1 MYISSCTGHTQ
12 HTQNQRLRQ
21 KKYTNSAQ
29 TAVPMAFLVDT
40 QELKPGLILFRR
52 GDVKH
57 SNWYCRVRLP
67 KTDRYKTVSLKTA
80 DIDAARERAFDQ
92 DADVRFRIKHEV
104 PIFNRP
110 FSQVAKDFLSLQKER
125 ADAGRIGQK
134 RYENIKSCIEAQLNP
149 YVGTVQINLVGQDRW
164 ERYPL
169 WRQTHGKGRNGRVS
183 DASIRTEM
191 STFRSIMAFA
201 ASKKHITESQIFKD
215 RPVLEKVRREEFTPE
230 EYRKL
235 HTFARGWV
243 KSARKSSLTSW
254 YRTMT
259 YNFLLVMC
267 NTGMR
272 PPEAKNL
279 RWRDVAFRTDPQGRS
294 FVILYVRGKK
304 KFRELVAASNVAEY
318 LERVRAISK
327 ATEPDDFVFSTSQGT
342 QATTLYKGPIGSLL
356 KDSGLLMSSSGSRRS
371 TYCFRHTYAT
381 FRLSEGV
388 DVYFLAKQMGT
399 SVQMIEDHYGH
410 INPVKNAERILQ
422 GLPGWEP
429 IAAAPQVVA
438 EAGRAHA
445 ETAKAQAVKPK
456 GTNGRPYSKSSR
468 DKGK

>member
-1 MYISSCTGHTQ
+1 MT
-12 HTQNQRLRQ
+12 
-21 KKYTNSAQ
+21 
-29 TAVPMAFLVDT
+29 FLIDV
-40 QELKPGLILFRR
+40 QELKPGLIIFRR
-52 GDVKH
+52 ADVKH
-57 SNWYCRVRLP
+57 RNWYCRVKLP
-67 KTDRYKTVSLKTA
+67 KADRYKSVSLKTA
-80 DIDAARERAFDQ
+80 DIDAAKEKAFDQ

-110 FSQVAKDFLSLQKER
+110 FSQIAKDFLDFQKQRFE
-125 ADAGRIGQK
+125 AGQIGQK
-134 RYENIKSCIEAQLNP
+134 RWKNIESSISAQLNP
-149 YVGTVQINLVGQDRW
+149 YVGTTQINLIGPDKW
-164 ERYPL
+164 KSYPI
-169 WRQTHGKGRNGRVS
+169 WRQRTWREERERRIAEWDKAVSEGNTRVTDGRRDPHNLRERVS

-191 STFRSIMAFA
+191 STFRAIMAYA
-201 ASKKHITESQIFKD
+201 ADKKYITEKQVFKD
-215 RPVLEKVRREEFTPE
+215 KVSLNKVSREEFTPD

-235 HTFARGWV
+235 HTFARGWI
-243 KSARKSSLTSW
+243 KSARKSALTTW

-259 YNFLLVMC
+259 YNFLLIMC

-272 PPEAKNL
+272 PPEGKNL

-294 FVILYVRGKK
+294 FVILYVRGKN
-304 KFRELVAASNVAEY
+304 KFRELVAASNVADY

-327 ATEPDDFVFSTSQGT
+327 ATEPDDFVF
-342 QATTLYKGPIGSLL
+342 TTWDGKPASSLYKGPIGSLL
-356 KDSGLLMSSSGSRRS
+356 AESGLLLSSSGSRRS

-429 IAAAPQVVA
+429 MAATPQVVA
-438 EAGRAHA
+438 ETGRIHTG
-445 ETAKAQAVKPK
+445 TAKDQAVKSK
-456 GTNGRPYSKSSR
+456 VTNGRPYSKSSR
-468 DKGK
+468 KRGQ

>member
-1 MYISSCTGHTQ
+1 MG
-12 HTQNQRLRQ
+12 
-21 KKYTNSAQ
+21 
-29 TAVPMAFLVDT
+29 FLTDT
-40 QELKPGLILFRR
+40 QELKPGLIIFRR
-52 GDVKH
+52 ADVKH
-57 SNWYCRVRLP
+57 RNWYCRVKLP

-110 FSQVAKDFLSLQKER
+110 FSQVAKDFVALQRER
-125 ADAGRIGQK
+125 AEAGRISQRRWK
-134 RYENIKSCIEAQLNP
+134 NIESTVQAQLNP
-149 YVGTVQINLVGQDRW
+149 YVGTVQINLVGHDRW

-169 WRQTHGKGRNGRVS
+169 WRQKHGKGRNGLVS

-201 ASKKHITESQIFKD
+201 ASKKYISESQIFKD
-215 RPVLEKVRREEFTPE
+215 RPALEKTRREEFTPE

-243 KSARKSSLTSW
+243 KSARKSSLTTW
-254 YRTMT
+254 YRTVC

-272 PPEAKNL
+272 PPEARNL
-279 RWRDVAFRTDPQGRS
+279 RWRDVAIRTDDQGRK
-294 FVILYVRGKK
+294 FVILNVRGKG
-304 KFRELVAASNVAEY
+304 KFRQLVAASNVADY
-318 LERVRAISK
+318 LERIRAISK
-327 ATEPDDFVFSTSQGT
+327 ALEPDDFVFSTLEGKSSL
-342 QATTLYKGPIGSLL
+342 TLYAGQVGKLL
-356 KDSGLLMSSSGSRRS
+356 TESGLLRSSSGRLRS

-381 FRLSEGV
+381 FRLTEGV

-438 EAGRAHA
+438 ETGGAHT
-445 ETAKAQAVKPK
+445 ETAKAQAVKSK
-456 GTNGRPYSKSSR
+456 AKNGRPYAKSSR

>member
-1 MYISSCTGHTQ
+1 MS
-12 HTQNQRLRQ
+12 
-21 KKYTNSAQ
+21 
-29 TAVPMAFLVDT
+29 FLLDT
-40 QELKPGLILFRR
+40 QELKPGLVIFRR

-57 SNWYCRVRLP
+57 DNWYCRVKLP

-80 DIDAARERAFDQ
+80 DIDAARERAFDH
-92 DADVRFRIKHEV
+92 DADVRFRLKHEV

-110 FSQVAKDFLSLQKER
+110 FSQVAKDFVSLQKER
-125 ADAGRIGQK
+125 YEAGRISKK
-134 RYENIKSCIEAQLNP
+134 RWKNIESAVEAQLNP
-149 YVGTVQINLVGQDRW
+149 FVGSVQINLIGQDRW

-169 WRQTHGKGRNGRVS
+169 WRQGHGKGRNGNVS

-191 STFRSIMAFA
+191 STFRSIMVYA
-201 ASKKHITESQIFKD
+201 ASKKYISESQIFKG

-235 HTFARGWV
+235 HTFARGWI
-243 KSARKSSLTSW
+243 KSARRSSSLTSF
-254 YRTMT
+254 YRNMT
-259 YNFLLVMC
+259 YNFLLIMC

-279 RWRDVAFRTDPQGRS
+279 RWRDVAFRTDPQGRN

-304 KFRELVAASNVAEY
+304 KFRELVAASNVTEY
-318 LERVRAISK
+318 LERVRALSK
-327 ATEPDDFVFSTSQGT
+327 ATGPDDFVFTTSDGKP
-342 QATTLYKGPIGSLL
+342 AKTLYKGLIGTLL
-356 KDSGLLMSSSGSRRS
+356 KASGLLMSSSGSRRS

-399 SVQMIEDHYGH
+399 SVKMIEDHYGH

-429 IAAAPQVVA
+429 ITAVPQVVA
-438 EAGRAHA
+438 ETDRTNA
-445 ETAKAQAVKPK
+445 EAAKAQADKSK
-456 GTNGRPYSKSSR
+456 ATNERPSSKSSR
-468 DKGK
+468 KRGK

>member
-1 MYISSCTGHTQ
+1 
-12 HTQNQRLRQ
+12 
-21 KKYTNSAQ
+21 
-29 TAVPMAFLVDT
+29 
-40 QELKPGLILFRR
+40 
-52 GDVKH
+52 
-57 SNWYCRVRLP
+57 
-67 KTDRYKTVSLKTA
+67 
-80 DIDAARERAFDQ
+80 
-92 DADVRFRIKHEV
+92 
-104 PIFNRP
+104 
-110 FSQVAKDFLSLQKER
+110 
-125 ADAGRIGQK
+125 
-134 RYENIKSCIEAQLNP
+134 
-149 YVGTVQINLVGQDRW
+149 
-164 ERYPL
+164 
-169 WRQTHGKGRNGRVS
+169 
-183 DASIRTEM
+183 
-191 STFRSIMAFA
+191 
-201 ASKKHITESQIFKD
+201 
-215 RPVLEKVRREEFTPE
+215 VRREEFTPE

-235 HTFARGWV
+235 HTFARRWV

-259 YNFLLVMC
+259 CNFLLLMC

-304 KFRELVAASNVAEY
+304 KFHELVAASNVAEY
-318 LERVRAISK
+318 LERVRAVSK
-327 ATEPDDFVFSTSQGT
+327 ATEPDDFVFSTSQGR
-342 QATTLYKGPIGSLL
+342 QAETLHKAPIGSLL

-422 GLPGWEP
+422 GLPGWES

-438 EAGRAHA
+438 ETDRIHAG
-445 ETAKAQAVKPK
+445 TAKDQAVKSK
-456 GTNGRPYSKSSR
+456 ATNRRPYSKSSR
-468 DKGK
+468 EKGK